1 MAQRA
6 QPGWGLRL
14 PTLLSC
20 GAVAFSLLGG
30 SLRAQEWLP
39 EQPPAP
45 PVRVI
50 WFPNPPFAMDEKGVP
65 AGLEIDLWRMIAET
79 RQIPYEIKK
88 APSFKAL
95 LAAIRSG
102 DADVGI
108 SGVLINEN
116 RSKTFH
122 FSFPTASSN
131 LKLYTLEKEESTAL
145 QLLHI
150 ILSKEVILIFLGL
163 VLIACL
169 FASPVWLL
177 ERHRA
182 DFSALNK
189 RQQFVL
195 ILQKTLLLSTDHT
208 KRTKTRL
215 ISIGSLFARVLLTA
229 YFASYVLQLAS
240 QESLDSTAETMPEVH
255 LEHLQNFT
263 FAAIPGSI
271 QTSILKSNGAKT
283 VACEEASSCIALLQ
297 KGTVSAILDDEQTM
311 HAALATMPPTPK
323 VTAASGNLMPL
334 FMAFAFSN
342 RFSDNP
348 RARQIDDAISR
359 SYYDGTYTKLQRHWL
374 KD

>member
-30 SLRAQEWLP
+30 SLRAQEWIP

-65 AGLEIDLWRMIAET
+65 AGLEIDLWRMVAET

-116 RSKTFH
+116 RSKSFH
-122 FSFPTASSN
+122 FSFPTTSSS

-150 ILSKEVILIFLGL
+150 ILSKEVIFIFLGL

-182 DFSALNK
+182 DFAALNK

-240 QESLDSTAETMPEVH
+240 QESLDTTAETMPEMH

-271 QTSILKSNGAKT
+271 QTSILKSNGAKIIDCDVT
-283 VACEEASSCIALLQ
+283 RTCIAMLQ
-297 KGTVSAILDDEQTM
+297 KGEVNAILDDEQTM
-311 HAALATMPPTPK
+311 KTALSTMPATPK
-323 VTAASGNLMPL
+323 VAAASEELMPL
-334 FMAFAFSN
+334 FMAFAISN
-342 RFSDNP
+342 NFNDDP
-348 RARQIDDAISR
+348 RSRQIDDAISR
-359 SYYDGTYTKLQRHWL
+359 SYYDGTYTKLQQHWL
-374 KD
+374 ND